1 MSITPEA
8 LEAEFSLTTAA
19 TRLDFLSRRDNGD
32 TTLNTVRDDEDEDGW
47 ASLKATDTQL
57 DVHESLE
64 LLALGEVVARKAH
77 DSRLVGIRAALR
89 GGADWDE
96 IARALGVTPRAG
108 LGRLPGRGRAAARQ
122 RRRVGRPRAGRVAPR
137 PLTGASRGGG
147 AGYQRSG
154 WMDRDVAVWQGRQ
167 WPHVTMCRGVAGPPH
182 SGHSTGSW
190 PLARASVTSAERS
203 WWSLASPRQGHP
215 SWSSAHR
222 PC

>member
-8 LEAEFSLTTAA
+8 LEAEFSLSTAA

-89 GGADWDE
+89 GGADWDQ
-96 IARALGVTPRAG
+96 IARALGISPEQAWDTFLDAVARQLDTDAA
-108 LGRLPGRGRAAARQ
+108 AAARELAGS
-122 RRRVGRPRAGRVAPR
+122 RPGR
-137 PLTGASRGGG
+137 
-147 AGYQRSG
+147 
-154 WMDRDVAVWQGRQ
+154 
-167 WPHVTMCRGVAGPPH
+167 
-182 SGHSTGSW
+182 
-190 PLARASVTSAERS
+190 
-203 WWSLASPRQGHP
+203 
-215 SWSSAHR
+215 
-222 PC
+222 